1 MAETTSETTAQAP
14 TETRLA
20 VVVLAAGQGTRM
32 KSSLPKVL
40 HRIGGRPLVGHVL
53 DTALALEPER
63 VVVVVR
69 HERELVAQAVS
80 EAVPDVVVVDQ
91 DEIPGTGRA
100 VEVALDA
107 LADFA
112 GDVLVLSGDVPLL
125 ESGTLSSLVRA
136 HRDGAAA
143 ATVLSAVVD
152 DATGYGRVL
161 RDVDGAVTRIVEQ
174 KDATADEASV
184 TEINAG
190 VYVFQAAALRAHLSL
205 VGTANA
211 QGEKYLTDV
220 VALLRD
226 SRLIVAASAAPD
238 AAAALGVNDRVQLSE
253 AARVLNARTV
263 RRWQLEGATIMDPA
277 TTWIDVTATLAPDVT
292 VLPNT
297 HILRSTVIAEGATV
311 GPDTSLVDCEVG
323 PGATV
328 TRTDATL
335 AVIGAGATVGP
346 FAYLRPG
353 ALLGDK
359 GKVGTF
365 VEIKNSTIGQG
376 SKVPHLSY
384 IGDTTIGSGVNLG
397 AGAITANYDDL
408 TKHRTEI
415 GDEVHTGSHNV
426 FVAPVR
432 IGDGAKTGAGAV
444 IRKDVPAGALALSVA
459 PQRNVEG
466 WVEKNRPGTGA
477 ADVAAK
483 ARSAQKADDGAQEE
497 DR

>member
-1 MAETTSETTAQAP
+1 
-14 TETRLA
+14 
-20 VVVLAAGQGTRM
+20 
-32 KSSLPKVL
+32 
-40 HRIGGRPLVGHVL
+40 
-53 DTALALEPER
+53 
-63 VVVVVR
+63 
-69 HERELVAQAVS
+69 
-80 EAVPDVVVVDQ
+80 
-91 DEIPGTGRA
+91 
-100 VEVALDA
+100 
-107 LADFA
+107 
-112 GDVLVLSGDVPLL
+112 
-125 ESGTLSSLVRA
+125 
-136 HRDGAAA
+136 
-143 ATVLSAVVD
+143 
-152 DATGYGRVL
+152 
-161 RDVDGAVTRIVEQ
+161 
-174 KDATADEASV
+174 
-184 TEINAG
+184 
-190 VYVFQAAALRAHLSL
+190 
-205 VGTANA
+205 
-211 QGEKYLTDV
+211 
-220 VALLRD
+220 
-226 SRLIVAASAAPD
+226 
-238 AAAALGVNDRVQLSE
+238 
-253 AARVLNARTV
+253 V
-263 RRWQLEGATIMDPA
+263 RRWQLEGATILDPA

-297 HILRSTVIAEGATV
+297 HILRSTTIATGAVV

-323 PGATV
+323 EDATV

-335 AVIGAGATVGP
+335 AVIGARATVGP

-353 ALLGDK
+353 TYLGEN
-359 GKVGTF
+359 GKIGTF
-365 VEIKNSTIGQG
+365 VETKNSTIGEG

-384 IGDTTIGSGVNLG
+384 IGDTTIGRGVNLG

-466 WVEKNRPGTGA
+466 WVEQNRPGTGA